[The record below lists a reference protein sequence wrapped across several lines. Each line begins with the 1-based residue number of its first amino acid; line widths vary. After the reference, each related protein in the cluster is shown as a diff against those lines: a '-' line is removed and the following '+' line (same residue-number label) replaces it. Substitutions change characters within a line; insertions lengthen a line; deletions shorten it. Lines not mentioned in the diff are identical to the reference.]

1 MCFSPL
7 SSSVRTNLLTVAG
20 MNTQINAQSMHP
32 PSSTLIN
39 LSEIKVLPKLVVF
52 DLDQCLW
59 RPEMYTL
66 DELPSDPVV
75 GKLGAYGEG
84 VISVRSGYEQIQL
97 FPDALKVLQEYYLGA
112 YPGVRIA
119 AASSADT
126 PRAVQ
131 IGRAAMGMLEVLPGV
146 TMRQVFAKN
155 WPASFEGNV
164 QIGRT
169 PPLSSDK
176 SATHFPIL
184 KRETGIDYT
193 GMVFFDDC
201 LWGDHCANV
210 AKTCPGVVTQKTPR
224 GLQAS
229 EWKAA
234 LRAYS
239 DKYGASIQN
248 KEL

>member
-1 MCFSPL
+1 MISSSQL
-7 SSSVRTNLLTVAG
+7 SSS
-20 MNTQINAQSMHP
+20 
-32 PSSTLIN
+32 SSSVDF
-39 LSEIKVLPKLVVF
+39 LSEIKVLPQLVVF

-59 RPEMYTL
+59 HPEMYTL
-66 DELPSDPVV
+66 DELPSDPVI
-75 GKLGAYGEG
+75 GKLGTYGDG

-97 FPDALKVLQEYYLGA
+97 FPDALRILQEYYLNM
-112 YPGVRIA
+112 YPNIRIA

-126 PRAVQ
+126 SRAVQ
-131 IGRAAMGMLEVLPGV
+131 IGRTAMNILEVLPGV

-155 WPASFEGNV
+155 WPAGFEGNL

-184 KRETGIDYT
+184 KRETGIDYP

-210 AKTCPGVVTQKTPR
+210 ARNCPGVVTQKTPR
-224 GLQAS
+224 GLQTS

-239 DKYGASIQN
+239 NKYGAIIH
-248 KEL
+248 KAD